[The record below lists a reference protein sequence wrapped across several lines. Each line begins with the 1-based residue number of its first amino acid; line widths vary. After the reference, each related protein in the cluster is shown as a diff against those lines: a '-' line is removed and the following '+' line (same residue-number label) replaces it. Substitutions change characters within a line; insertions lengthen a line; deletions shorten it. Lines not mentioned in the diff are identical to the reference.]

1 MQTGNLKSKKILT
14 YPMEAKIIKV
24 TDKGQIAL
32 PVRLRESAGISEGDS
47 VLVVQEGSSIL
58 IQKVSKDKFRDLLKH
73 SESVAKKFW
82 SSKDDD
88 VWDKL

>member
-1 MQTGNLKSKKILT
+1 MQTENLKSKKILT

-32 PVRLRESAGISEGDS
+32 PLKLRESAGISEGDN
-47 VLVVQEGSSIL
+47 VLIVQEGNSIL

-73 SESVAKKFW
+73 S
-82 SSKDDD
+82 
-88 VWDKL
+88 